1 MSPVP
6 FLSRCRMPIAIT
18 RDDEQRRVTVTVSD
32 PWSVEEV
39 AVVSDRQV
47 SQQIW
52 RYGTL
57 YDLRGSTWVP
67 SEPDMAWLVKRGH
80 QLVALHGAR
89 GPVAVLV
96 DPAAPAHVAQRYAD
110 YSGGAGQPYPSR
122 IFVDPVEAAEWL
134 SAHPVA
140 G

>member
-1 MSPVP
+1 
-6 FLSRCRMPIAIT
+6 MPIVVN
-18 RDDEQRRVTVTVSD
+18 RDDERRRVTVAVSD

-39 AVVSDRQV
+39 AVVSERQV
-47 SQQIW
+47 AEQTW

-67 SEPDMAWLVKRGH
+67 SEPDMQWLAQRGQ
-80 QLVALHGAR
+80 QLATRHGAR

-96 DPAAPAHVAQRYAD
+96 DADASEQLAQRYAQ
-110 YSGGAGQPYPSR
+110 YGRLRGGNDPIQ
-122 IFVDPVEAAEWL
+122 IFRSASDAAEWL
-134 SAHPVA
+134 SAQPVA

>member
-1 MSPVP
+1 
-6 FLSRCRMPIAIT
+6 MPIVVN
-18 RDDEQRRVTVTVSD
+18 RDDQQRRVTVTVSD

-39 AVVSDRQV
+39 AIASERQIAE
-47 SQQIW
+47 QTW

-67 SEPDMAWLVKRGH
+67 SEPDMQWLAQRGQ
-80 QLVALHGAR
+80 QLAARHGAR

-96 DPAAPAHVAQRYAD
+96 DASASELLAQRYAQYGRLRGD
-110 YSGGAGQPYPSR
+110 QDAIQ
-122 IFVDPVEAAEWL
+122 IFRNEADALRWF
-134 SAHPVA
+134 SAQPVA